1 MTVRKINV
9 DEAVRELICATEE
22 TENPFFFIVGAGISS
37 DSVPLASEIINKCKK
52 KLKIQDEESNTLGG
66 NGADDY
72 SKWLQ
77 KAFPHSISRQNFF
90 RELIENQN
98 ITTANFKLAHL
109 LSAGN
114 LANIVV
120 TPNFDDFLSRALTLF
135 NIKHIVCDHPGTSFK
150 VNVERTDIQIVH
162 VHGTYLSYDCCN
174 LTNEINERNQASN
187 TTNSTMASLFDRI
200 ADTRSPIVV
209 GYSGWENDVIMTSLK
224 KRLETRLPYNL
235 YWFCYNYDSYQ
246 NLPDWL
252 VYHNDVVFIVP
263 SEKRLEDAPFT
274 EQLQKNKVL
283 DANII
288 FDKLISQLDLPEPE
302 ITSDPIQ
309 FFIKFIGGNN
319 PASGDTNDAFFL
331 GHVVEKLKK
340 LKKLEESRPVE
351 TADYNFFQ
359 TTRQFVR
366 RSQYDKAL
374 KVLDSININNLKE
387 RNRLE
392 LLEVLISIILNVD
405 TEDKDKKREA
415 LYAYK
420 LFEETL
426 ASISIKSEKMNDFIQ
441 ATLPIYVLKA
451 ELHRDLD
458 ELEKALEI
466 INNAL
471 DKFTS
476 FDDQGMTLIQAQI
489 IKGELL
495 TGLNR
500 LSEAISVYEELVANL
515 KEKNNPENNNDISYA
530 LLKIGT
536 IREKMKD
543 FTGAEEVYTEYIDLF
558 YKVDEEKHAIGLFRK
573 IALYLSRGNDSEAL
587 ELISQFEK
595 EFMNSK
601 VEIVKDLLITLLDRK
616 LRIINEQG
624 IELQNVTDICDTLVS
639 ICDNTDKKEKYT
651 SAVCNAL
658 VTKSLELYNDQDY
671 SGAFGG
677 FWEAFELG
685 SDIAGIN
692 LSYMIRR
699 KEIEYTHEKYTID
712 DLLKKGLEKKNAFAV
727 VNKALYL
734 VQNKWDLEY
743 WLKADELIKELNKV
757 SPQEVGSILNWW
769 SNLSESHDVEGDL
782 VVGWLLRHQL
792 IEDPKGCTLR
802 ERLDKAKAKGEWFVQ
817 DFMYSEVSM
826 SSMING

>member
-52 KLKIQDEESNTLGG
+52 KLKIKDEESTILDGD
-66 NGADDY
+66 GANNY

-174 LTNEINERNQASN
+174 LTNEINERNQSSN

-252 VYHNDVVFIVP
+252 IYHNDVVFIVP
-263 SEKRLEDAPFT
+263 SEKRLEDAPFS

-319 PASGDTNDAFFL
+319 TVSGDTNDAFFL
-331 GHVVEKLKK
+331 SHVVEKLKK
-340 LKKLEESRPVE
+340 LKKLEENKPDE

-374 KVLDSININNLKE
+374 KVLDSININNLEE
-387 RNRLE
+387 RNRRE
-392 LLEVLISIILNVD
+392 LLQVLISIILNVD
-405 TEDKDKKREA
+405 TEDKDKKKEA
-415 LYAYK
+415 LYAYE
-420 LFEETL
+420 LFDETL
-426 ASISIKSEKMNDFIQ
+426 ASIKLEKIDNFIKAS
-441 ATLPIYVLKA
+441 LPIYILKA
-451 ELHRDLD
+451 ELHKDLNQ
-458 ELEKALEI
+458 LEKALEI
-466 INNAL
+466 INDAL
-471 DKFTS
+471 NICTS
-476 FDDQGMTLIQAQI
+476 FDDNQQVPVIQAYV

-495 TGLNR
+495 TDLNR
-500 LSEAISVYEELVANL
+500 LPEAISVYEELVDNL
-515 KEKNNPENNNDISYA
+515 KEKNDPEYYNDISFA

-536 IREKMKD
+536 ILEKTND
-543 FTGAEEVYTEYIDLF
+543 FTGAEEVYTKTIDLF
-558 YKVDEEKHAIGLFRK
+558 CKVDEENYAIGLFRK
-573 IALYLSRGNDSEAL
+573 IALYVNQDNDYEAL

-601 VEIVKDLLITLLDRK
+601 IEIVKELLITVLDRK
-616 LRIINEQG
+616 LRIINDHG
-624 IELQNVTDICDTLVS
+624 IETENIMGTCDTLVS
-639 ICDNTDKKEKYT
+639 ICNNAKKRENYT
-651 SAVCNAL
+651 NAICNGL
-658 VTKSLELYNDQDY
+658 VTKSLGLYDNKDY
-671 SGAFGG
+671 SGAFSG
-677 FWEAFELG
+677 FLEAFELG

-712 DLLKKGLEKKNAFAV
+712 DLLKKGFENKNAFAY

-743 WLKADELIKELNKV
+743 WLKADELIRALYEV
-757 SPQEVGSILNWW
+757 SPQELDDILNWW
-769 SNLSESHDVEGDL
+769 SDLSELYDVEGDL

-792 IEDPKGCTLR
+792 IQDPKGYTLK
-802 ERLDKAKAKGEWFVQ
+802 ERLDKAKAKWFVQ
-817 DFMYSEVSM
+817 DFMYSEVSV

>member
-1 MTVRKINV
+1 MTVRKINI

-52 KLKIQDEESNTLGG
+52 KLKIQDEESNILGG
-66 NGADDY
+66 KGADDY

-174 LTNEINERNQASN
+174 LTNEINERNQASD

-263 SEKRLEDAPFT
+263 SEKKSEDAPFT

-319 PASGDTNDAFFL
+319 TVSGDTNDAFFL
-331 GHVVEKLKK
+331 SHVVDKLKK
-340 LKKLEESRPVE
+340 LKKLEENKPDE

-392 LLEVLISIILNVD
+392 LLQVLISIILNVD
-405 TEDKDKKREA
+405 TEDKDKKKEA
-415 LYAYK
+415 LYAYE
-420 LFEETL
+420 LFDETL
-426 ASISIKSEKMNDFIQ
+426 ASIKSEKMNDFIK

-451 ELHRDLD
+451 ELHKGLNQ
-458 ELEKALEI
+458 LEEALEI
-466 INNAL
+466 INDAL
-471 DKFTS
+471 NMFTS
-476 FDDQGMTLIQAQI
+476 FDGDQRVTVIQAYV

-495 TGLNR
+495 TDLNR
-500 LSEAISVYEELVANL
+500 LPEAISVYKELVDSL
-515 KEKNNPENNNDISYA
+515 KEKNDPENYNDISFA

-536 IREKMKD
+536 ILEKMND
-543 FTGAEEVYTEYIDLF
+543 FTGAEEVYTETIDLF
-558 YKVDEEKHAIGLFRK
+558 CKVDEENYAIGLFRK
-573 IALYLSRGNDSEAL
+573 IALHVNQDNDYEAL

-595 EFMNSK
+595 EFINSK
-601 VEIVKDLLITLLDRK
+601 IEIVKELLITVLDRK
-616 LRIINEQG
+616 LRIINDHG
-624 IELQNVTDICDTLVS
+624 IETENIMGTCDILVS
-639 ICDNTDKKEKYT
+639 
-651 SAVCNAL
+651 VCNNTKKRENYTNAICNGL
-658 VTKSLELYNDQDY
+658 VTKSLELYDNKDY
-671 SGAFGG
+671 SGAFSG
-677 FWEAFELG
+677 FLEAFELG

-712 DLLKKGLEKKNAFAV
+712 DLLKKGFENKNAFAF

-743 WLKADELIKELNKV
+743 WLKADELIRELYEV
-757 SPQEVGSILNWW
+757 SPQELDDILNWW
-769 SNLSESHDVEGDL
+769 GNLSELHDVEGDL

-792 IEDPKGCTLR
+792 IEDPKGYTLK
-802 ERLDKAKAKGEWFVQ
+802 ERLDKAKAKAEWFVQ
-817 DFMYSEVSM
+817 DFMYSEVSI

>member
-52 KLKIQDEESNTLGG
+52 KLKIKDEESTILDGD
-66 NGADDY
+66 GANNY

-174 LTNEINERNQASN
+174 LTNEINERNQSSN
-187 TTNSTMASLFDRI
+187 ITNSTMASLFDRI

-235 YWFCYNYDSYQ
+235 YWFCYSYDSYQ

-263 SEKRLEDAPFT
+263 SEKRLEDAPFS

-319 PASGDTNDAFFL
+319 TVSGDTNDAFFL
-331 GHVVEKLKK
+331 SHVVEKLKK
-340 LKKLEESRPVE
+340 LKKLEENKPDE

-374 KVLDSININNLKE
+374 KVLDSININNLEE
-387 RNRLE
+387 RNRRE
-392 LLEVLISIILNVD
+392 LLQVLISIILNVD
-405 TEDKDKKREA
+405 TEDKDKKKEA
-415 LYAYK
+415 LYAYE
-420 LFEETL
+420 LFDETL
-426 ASISIKSEKMNDFIQ
+426 ASIKLEKMDSFIK
-441 ATLPIYVLKA
+441 ATLPIYILKA
-451 ELHRDLD
+451 ELHKDLNQ
-458 ELEKALEI
+458 LEEALEI
-466 INNAL
+466 INDAL
-471 DKFTS
+471 NMGTS
-476 FDDQGMTLIQAQI
+476 FDDNQQVPVIQAYV

-495 TGLNR
+495 TDLNR
-500 LSEAISVYEELVANL
+500 LPEAISVYEELVDNL
-515 KEKNNPENNNDISYA
+515 KEKNDPEYYNDISFA

-536 IREKMKD
+536 ILEKMND
-543 FTGAEEVYTEYIDLF
+543 FTGAEEVYTKTIDLF
-558 YKVDEEKHAIGLFRK
+558 YKVDEENYAIGLFRK
-573 IALYLSRGNDSEAL
+573 IALYVNQDNDYEAL

-601 VEIVKDLLITLLDRK
+601 IEIVKDLLITVLDRK
-616 LRIINEQG
+616 LRIINDHG
-624 IELQNVTDICDTLVS
+624 IQTENIMGTCDTLVS
-639 ICDNTDKKEKYT
+639 ICNNAKKRENYT
-651 SAVCNAL
+651 NAICNGL
-658 VTKSLELYNDQDY
+658 VTKSLALYDNQDY
-671 SGAFGG
+671 SGAFSG
-677 FWEAFELG
+677 FLEAFELG

-699 KEIEYTHEKYTID
+699 KEIEYTHEKYNID
-712 DLLKKGLEKKNAFAV
+712 DLLKKGFENKNAFAY

-734 VQNKWDLEY
+734 VRNKWDLEY
-743 WLKADELIKELNKV
+743 WLKADELIRALYEV
-757 SPQEVGSILNWW
+757 SPQELDDILNWW
-769 SNLSESHDVEGDL
+769 SSLSELHDVEGDL

-792 IEDPKGCTLR
+792 IEDPKGYTLK
-802 ERLDKAKAKGEWFVQ
+802 ERLDKAKAEWFVQ
-817 DFMYSEVSM
+817 DFMYSEVSV